1 MKTRAQKICN
11 ELIQGVAN
19 FIITPIRPIVYAR
32 RLQIKPISVMN
43 YRREVDGLRA
53 VAVIPVIFFHAGFQ
67 TFSGGFV
74 GVDVFFVISGYLIT
88 SLILAEK
95 QAGTFSLI
103 RFYER
108 RARRILPALF
118 LVMFACLPLA
128 WLWLLPE
135 DMQRFSQSLVAV
147 SAFSSNVQF
156 WLQSGYFD
164 TANELK
170 PLLHTWSLAVE
181 EQYYLLFPI
190 FLLLTWRLG
199 KRWIIAMLA
208 AIAIISLAAA
218 QWGSTSHPSATFYLL
233 PTRGWELLLGA
244 FAAFYLFETDESATT
259 NENARQAFSVIGLL
273 LIAYAVFAF
282 SRQTPIP
289 SFYALI
295 PTIGTAF
302 VILFATQQTL
312 VGKLL
317 GSKPLVGIGLISY
330 SAYLWHQPL
339 FAFARHRLLD
349 EPSTALLVALA
360 AAALLLAYLSW
371 KYVETPFRNRQR
383 IERNKVF
390 FLGASCSALFVGIG
404 LVGDFDGGFSIR
416 FDEKTLAALLTKS
429 EGAKLGDG
437 GCHLSEDTYKLAGCS
452 KGAATNKSTI
462 AIWGDSH
469 ASALVY
475 ELGKALA
482 KRDLRVIQY
491 TKNACPVSLDLYTK
505 GSTKMGSGQNT
516 NCEKYTKSVLDDLET
531 NGVDTVVIFSRW
543 GVYLEGTPFDNGEG
557 GVEKDLIYIRAANS
571 ANKLN
576 TPYSN
581 DATEVIRSYTSAL
594 ASLLRLNKK
603 IILVYPTPEVG
614 WNVPDRLV
622 KLLMY
627 GDPQARIQLTTAY
640 QTFKKRNDLVNKSFD
655 AIRDDKNLV
664 RIKPEEIFCNTY
676 VKDRCIAE
684 LNGVPLYFDDDHM
697 SNAGARLVVDEI
709 MKHVS
714 K

>member
-1 MKTRAQKICN
+1 M
-11 ELIQGVAN
+11 
-19 FIITPIRPIVYAR
+19 
-32 RLQIKPISVMN
+32 
-43 YRREVDGLRA
+43 DGLRA
-53 VAVIPVIFFHAGFQ
+53 LAVIPVIFFHAGFQ

-135 DMQRFSQSLVAV
+135 DMKSFSQSLVAV
-147 SAFSSNVQF
+147 SAFSSNVHF

-170 PLLHTWSLAVE
+170 PLIHTWSLAAE

-259 NENARQAFSVIGLL
+259 NENARQAFSIIGLL
-273 LIAYAVFAF
+273 LITYAVFAF
-282 SRQTPIP
+282 NRQTPFP

-317 GSKPLVGIGLISY
+317 GTKPLVGIGLISY

-383 IERNKVF
+383 IERSKVF

-429 EGAKLGDG
+429 AKLGDG
-437 GCHLSEDTYKLAGCS
+437 GCHLSGDTYKLAGCS

-482 KRDLRVIQY
+482 KRDLRVVEY
-491 TKNACPVSLDLYTK
+491 TKDACPVSLDLYTR
-505 GSTKMGSGQNT
+505 MGSGEYT
-516 NCEKYTKSVLDDLET
+516 NCEKYTEAVLHQLEN
-531 NGVDTVVIFSRW
+531 NGVDTVVTFSRW
-543 GVYLEGTPFDNGEG
+543 GVYVEGTPFDNGEG
-557 GVEKDLIYIRAANS
+557 GVEKDDFTHFRAANS

-581 DATEVIRSYTSAL
+581 DAAEVIHSYESAL

-676 VKDRCIAE
+676 VKDRCIAD
-684 LNGVPLYFDDDHM
+684 LNGVPLYFDDDHL

-709 MKHVS
+709 MKHVG

>member
-1 MKTRAQKICN
+1 
-11 ELIQGVAN
+11 
-19 FIITPIRPIVYAR
+19 
-32 RLQIKPISVMN
+32 
-43 YRREVDGLRA
+43 
-53 VAVIPVIFFHAGFQ
+53 
-67 TFSGGFV
+67 
-74 GVDVFFVISGYLIT
+74 
-88 SLILAEK
+88 
-95 QAGTFSLI
+95 
-103 RFYER
+103 
-108 RARRILPALF
+108 
-118 LVMFACLPLA
+118 
-128 WLWLLPE
+128 
-135 DMQRFSQSLVAV
+135 
-147 SAFSSNVQF
+147 
-156 WLQSGYFD
+156 
-164 TANELK
+164 
-170 PLLHTWSLAVE
+170 
-181 EQYYLLFPI
+181 
-190 FLLLTWRLG
+190 
-199 KRWIIAMLA
+199 
-208 AIAIISLAAA
+208 
-218 QWGSTSHPSATFYLL
+218 
-233 PTRGWELLLGA
+233 LLGA

-259 NENARQAFSVIGLL
+259 NENASVLSQRFFDLCSQLHQRWKLPGRLLAVGALPGKSAEIAARHEARGDKVGHLARSATQHGGDYRHLLFNTRQAFSIIGLL

-282 SRQTPIP
+282 NRQTPFP

-429 EGAKLGDG
+429 EYAKLAGG

-491 TKNACPVSLDLYTK
+491 TKNACPVSLGLY
-505 GSTKMGSGQNT
+505 TKMGSGQYT
-516 NCEKYTKSVLDDLET
+516 NCEKYTESVLDHLEN
-531 NGVDTVVIFSRW
+531 NGVDTVVTFSRW
-543 GVYLEGTPFDNGEG
+543 GVYVEGTPFDNGEG
-557 GVEKDLIYIRAANS
+557 GVEKDDFINFRAANS

-581 DATEVIRSYTSAL
+581 DAAEVIHSYKSAL

>member
-1 MKTRAQKICN
+1 VEAWFPFCGRVNGNRADPLGRHC
-11 ELIQGVAN
+11 LAPT
-19 FIITPIRPIVYAR
+19 ITVCT
-32 RLQIKPISVMN
+32 QN

-53 VAVIPVIFFHAGFQ
+53 LAVIPVIFFHAGFQ

-135 DMQRFSQSLVAV
+135 DMKSFSQSLVAV
-147 SAFSSNVQF
+147 SAFSSNVHF

-170 PLLHTWSLAVE
+170 PLIHTWSLAAE

-259 NENARQAFSVIGLL
+259 NENARQAFSIIGLL
-273 LIAYAVFAF
+273 LITYAVFAF
-282 SRQTPIP
+282 NRQTPFP

-317 GSKPLVGIGLISY
+317 GTKPLVGIGLISY

-390 FLGASCSALFVGIG
+390 LLGASCSALFVGIG

-429 EGAKLGDG
+429 AKLGDG
-437 GCHLSEDTYKLAGCS
+437 GCHLSGDTYKLAGCS

-491 TKNACPVSLDLYTK
+491 TKNACPVSLNLY
-505 GSTKMGSGQNT
+505 TKMGSGQYT
-516 NCEKYTKSVLDDLET
+516 NCEKYTESVLDHLEN
-531 NGVDTVVIFSRW
+531 NGVDTVVTFSRW
-543 GVYLEGTPFDNGEG
+543 GVYVEGTPFDNGEG
-557 GVEKDLIYIRAANS
+557 GVEKDDFTHFRAANS

-581 DATEVIRSYTSAL
+581 DAAEVIHSYESAL

-614 WNVPDRLV
+614 WNVPDRLA

-676 VKDRCIAE
+676 VKDRCIAD